1 MSNDAADRPAPS
13 TSVDDQIAMA
23 EQQIAYM
30 DTQLAS
36 EERQLEAR
44 LARAPDSE
52 TWRAA
57 MLRDS
62 HDRMAHVRRQREQL
76 VQHVAALIQPE
87 PLKLSMT
94 EDEIKEFQEE
104 WGKLHLST
112 SGTMS
117 AKDFN
122 AAAYAI
128 TMPNITVG
136 TISASEVMQNQ
147 RVHLPVADVARV
159 AHEINRAYCEAIG
172 DFSLPA
178 WEDAPDWQ
186 VRSIIQGVEFHRANR
201 NATPAASHESWMAE
215 KQRDGWVEGPVK
227 NPELKQHPC
236 MVPFDKLPIEQRVKD
251 FLFRACVHALS

>member
-1 MSNDAADRPAPS
+1 MSNDADDRPAPS
-13 TSVDDQIAMA
+13 TTVNDQIAMA

-44 LARAPDSE
+44 LARAPNSE
-52 TWRAA
+52 TWHERV
-57 MLRDS
+57 RQDS
-62 HDRMAHVRRQREQL
+62 HDRMAAVRIQREQL
-76 VQHVAALIQPE
+76 VQHVAGLIHPE

-104 WGKLHLST
+104 WGKLSLPT
-112 SGTMS
+112 SGAIS

-128 TMPNITVG
+128 TMPNIPVG
-136 TISASEVMQNQ
+136 TISASDVMQIQ
-147 RVHLPVADVARV
+147 RVHLPVAEVARV

-172 DFSLPA
+172 DKSQPA
-178 WEDAPDWQ
+178 WEDAPHWQ
-186 VRSIIQGVEFHRANR
+186 VKSAIQGVEFHRANR
-201 NATPAASHESWMAE
+201 KATPAASHESWMAE

-236 MVPFDKLPIEQRVKD
+236 MLPFDRLPIEQRVKD